1 MEETYTK
8 AIFVTIWGVLTSIF
22 GVLAL
27 PLVLMLASNVI
38 DYISG
43 LMAIPYRG
51 ETPKSYKHIHGV
63 MKKVGMWLLV
73 AVGAM
78 IDLLIKYTTEQ
89 FGVTFPVKYLFACI
103 VCVWIIC
110 NEFLSILENLRDIG
124 VKVPQ
129 FMYEPVGQIQGHVEQ
144 LAGGSE
150 DPADKI
156 ENSTPT
162 A

>member
-8 AIFVTIWGVLTSIF
+8 AIFVTIWGVLTSLF

-27 PLVLMLASNVI
+27 PLVLMLTSNII
-38 DYISG
+38 DYASG

-63 MKKVGMWLLV
+63 AKKIGMWLLV

-78 IDLLIKYTTEQ
+78 IDMLLAYASKQLGIN
-89 FGVTFPVKYLFACI
+89 FPVNYLFACI

-129 FMYEPVGQIQGHVEQ
+129 FMYSPIDQIQDHI
-144 LAGGSE
+144 E
-150 DPADKI
+150 DMTKTDK
-156 ENSTPT
+156 EEVKNNF
-162 A
+162 

>member
-8 AIFVTIWGVLTSIF
+8 AIFVTIWGVLTSLF

-27 PLVLMLASNVI
+27 PLVLMLTSNII
-38 DYISG
+38 DYASG

-63 MKKVGMWLLV
+63 AKKIGMWLLV

-78 IDLLIKYTTEQ
+78 IDMLLAYASKQLGIN
-89 FGVTFPVKYLFACI
+89 FPVNYLFACI

-129 FMYEPVGQIQGHVEQ
+129 FMYSPIDQIQDHI
-144 LAGGSE
+144 E
-150 DPADKI
+150 DMTKTDK
-156 ENSTPT
+156 EEVKTS
-162 A
+162 

>member
-8 AIFVTIWGVLTSIF
+8 AIFVTIWGVLTSLF

-27 PLVLMLASNVI
+27 PLVLMLTSNII
-38 DYISG
+38 DYASG

-51 ETPKSYKHIHGV
+51 DTPKSYKHIHGIA
-63 MKKVGMWLLV
+63 KKIGMWLLV

-78 IDLLIKYTTEQ
+78 IDMLLAYASKQLGIN
-89 FGVTFPVKYLFACI
+89 FPVNYLFACI

-129 FMYEPVGQIQGHVEQ
+129 FMYSPIDQIQDHI
-144 LAGGSE
+144 E
-150 DPADKI
+150 DMTKTDK
-156 ENSTPT
+156 EEVKTS
-162 A
+162 